1 MVIGFAGAGN
11 MARALALGWEEP
23 GLFTD
28 GGSGRAAALA
38 AEVGGEAV
46 ATNRELG
53 ARSDLLVLAHKPA
66 QLEAV
71 AKEIGAAPLVLSL
84 LGGVTV
90 AALQDAYPKAR
101 VVRAMPNTAVE
112 VRRGVTCVCGAM
124 VPEVEERLGRVGSV
138 VRLAERLMDAATAVS
153 GVAPAYV
160 ALIAEAWI
168 DAAVG
173 QGIPAAQA
181 AELVAD
187 SLAGSAAL
195 LLAHHMDT
203 LEVRRAVTSPG
214 GMTARGLRALEQAGL
229 RSAFSDAA
237 AAVANRTAS

>member
-1 MVIGFAGAGN
+1 
-11 MARALALGWEEP
+11 MARALAVGLGEP
-23 GLFTD
+23 ALFTD
-28 GGSGRAAALA
+28 GGSGRASRLA
-38 AEVGGEAV
+38 ADVGGEAL
-46 ATNRELG
+46 AANAEL
-53 ARSDLLVLAHKPA
+53 ARADLLVLAHKPA

-71 AKEIGAAPLVLSL
+71 SREIGTAPLVLSL

-90 AALQDAYPKAR
+90 AAIESAYPGAR

-112 VRRGVTCVCGAM
+112 VRRGVTCICGA
-124 VPEVEERLGRVGSV
+124 EVGAVEDLLARVGTV

-160 ALIAEAWI
+160 ALIAEAWV

-203 LEVRRAVTSPG
+203 LAVRRAVTSPG

-237 AAVANRTAS
+237 AAVAGSATK

>member
-1 MVIGFAGAGN
+1 
-11 MARALALGWEEP
+11 MARALALGLGEP
-23 GLFTD
+23 ALFTD
-28 GGSGRAAALA
+28 GGSGRANRLA
-38 AEVGGEAV
+38 SEVGGEAL
-46 ATNRELG
+46 AANAELS
-53 ARSDLLVLAHKPA
+53 RSDLLVLAHKPA

-71 AKEIGAAPLVLSL
+71 AREIGAAPLVLSL

-90 AALQDAYPKAR
+90 ATIESAYPGAR

-112 VRRGVTCVCGAM
+112 VRRGVTCICGAE
-124 VPEVEERLGRVGSV
+124 VAAVEELLARVGTV

-160 ALIAEAWI
+160 ALIAEAWV

-203 LEVRRAVTSPG
+203 LAVRRAVTSPG

-237 AAVANRTAS
+237 AAVAGSSAK